1 MALSVNRIA
10 RSSAKKAIESIMSE
24 IPEIITTAQ
33 QVQDEEV
40 LLWVANSLFR
50 VTVSAD
56 DESAEH
62 VVFSDESEHPYRPNE
77 NVKKHVS
84 VSGATS
90 LQISFDE
97 LSCLE
102 SGADFLA
109 FYRDEECTKLINK
122 KLSWVLSA
130 FFKKYCVITSDVL
143 MISGLSL
150 TSSHLTALTMKS
162 GFVLKPMLRR
172 KLGAIVLKFG
182 PYFGKVEIQL
192 AFFFPSYN
200 GRRWIWIV

>member
-1 MALSVNRIA
+1 MKRGKIFSKDCCGVLDLMTSKNCQNLSFPSEGLSSVLMALSVNRIA

-109 FYRDEECTKLINK
+109 FYRDEECTKLIDK
-122 KLSWVLSA
+122 KLS
-130 FFKKYCVITSDVL
+130 
-143 MISGLSL
+143 
-150 TSSHLTALTMKS
+150 
-162 GFVLKPMLRR
+162 
-172 KLGAIVLKFG
+172 
-182 PYFGKVEIQL
+182 
-192 AFFFPSYN
+192 
-200 GRRWIWIV
+200 